1 MPPPAPIIRLLN
13 VTRRHGPVTALDNVS
28 LDVSPGERVAI
39 LGKSG
44 SGKSSLLHLLAGLDR
59 PTSGVVEVRGRDLSR
74 MDSASL
80 ADHRLHTVG
89 IVFQSFHLIGS
100 RSAAENVQMPLIF
113 AGVPP
118 AIRRRRI
125 AEALAAV
132 GLVSRSAHRPAEL
145 SGGEAQRVAI
155 ARALINDP
163 PLILADEPTGNLD
176 STTASAIMGLILDHV
191 TRRGATLVLVTH
203 DEELAR
209 RHTSRIV
216 QMRDGHIEEG

>member
-1 MPPPAPIIRLLN
+1 M
-13 VTRRHGPVTALDNVS
+13 
-28 LDVSPGERVAI
+28 
-39 LGKSG
+39 KSG

-59 PTSGVVEVRGRDLSR
+59 PTSGVVEVGGRDLGR
-74 MDSASL
+74 MDSRAM
-80 ADHRLHTVG
+80 ADHRSRTVG

-100 RSAAENVQMPLIF
+100 RSAAENVAMPLVF

-118 AIRRRRI
+118 ATRLRRVG
-125 AEALAAV
+125 EALAAV
-132 GLVSRSAHRPAEL
+132 GLANRATHRPAEM

-155 ARALINDP
+155 ARALVNDP

-176 STTASAIMGLILDHV
+176 SATASAIMGLLLDHV

-209 RHTSRIV
+209 RHTTRIV
-216 QMRDGHIEEG
+216 RMRDGRIEEG

>member
-1 MPPPAPIIRLLN
+1 MPPPEPIIRLLN

-28 LDVSPGERVAI
+28 LEVARGERVAI

-59 PTSGVVEVRGRDLSR
+59 PTSGVVEVCGRDLAS
-74 MDSASL
+74 MDSHRL

-89 IVFQSFHLIGS
+89 IIFQSFHLIGA

-113 AGVPP
+113 AGVPA
-118 AIRRRRI
+118 AIRKTRI
-125 AEALAAV
+125 SEALAAV
-132 GLVSRSAHRPAEL
+132 GLVSRSAHRPAEM

-176 STTASAIMGLILDHV
+176 SATASAIMGLILDHV
-191 TRRGATLVLVTH
+191 TRQGATLILVTH
-203 DEELAR
+203 DEELAL

-216 QMRDGHIEEG
+216 RLRDGHIEES

>member
-1 MPPPAPIIRLLN
+1 MGCDPIIRLVN
-13 VTRRHGPVTALDNVS
+13 VTRRHGAVTALAAVS
-28 LDVSPGERVAI
+28 LVVARGERVAL

-59 PTSGVVEVRGRDLSR
+59 PTSGIVEVRGRDLAA
-74 MDSASL
+74 MDSRAL

-89 IVFQSFHLIGS
+89 IIFQSFHLIGS

-118 AIRRRRI
+118 AIRQLRI
-125 AEALAAV
+125 AKALAAV

-176 STTASAIMGLILDHV
+176 SVTASAIMGLLLDHV

-203 DEELAR
+203 DEEVAR
-209 RHTSRIV
+209 RHTGRIV
-216 QMRDGHIEEG
+216 RMRDGRIEEG

>member
-1 MPPPAPIIRLLN
+1 MPPPAPIIRLVN
-13 VTRRHGPVTALDNVS
+13 VTRRHGPVTALADVS
-28 LDVSPGERVAI
+28 LEVAPGERVAI

-59 PTSGVVEVRGRDLSR
+59 PTTGVVEVDGRDLASMNSR
-74 MDSASL
+74 AL
-80 ADHRLHTVG
+80 ADHRLRTVG

-113 AGVPP
+113 AGVAPS
-118 AIRRRRI
+118 IRKRRI

-132 GLVSRSAHRPAEL
+132 GLSGRATHRPAEM

-155 ARALINDP
+155 ARALVNDP

-176 STTASAIMGLILDHV
+176 SATASAIMGLLLDHV

-209 RHTSRIV
+209 RHTTRIV
-216 QMRDGHIEEG
+216 RMRDGRIEEG

>member
-1 MPPPAPIIRLLN
+1 MPPPAPIIRLVN
-13 VTRRHGPVTALDNVS
+13 VTRRHGPVTALAEVS
-28 LDVSPGERVAI
+28 LEVSPGERVAI

-59 PTSGVVEVRGRDLSR
+59 PTAGVVEVKGRDLASMNSR
-74 MDSASL
+74 AL
-80 ADHRLHTVG
+80 ADHRLRTVG
-89 IVFQSFHLIGS
+89 IVFQAFHLIGS

-113 AGVPP
+113 AGVAPS
-118 AIRRRRI
+118 IRKRRI

-132 GLVSRSAHRPAEL
+132 GLSGRATHRPAEM

-155 ARALINDP
+155 ARALVNDP

-176 STTASAIMGLILDHV
+176 SATASAIMGLLLDHV

-209 RHTSRIV
+209 RHTTRIV
-216 QMRDGHIEEG
+216 RMRDGRIEEG